1 MSSSPPPRVV
11 LDSLSVV
18 ALRLG
23 IIGLVGYGLLL
34 VWGKLSFILLPFA
47 VALLLTALLEPVA
60 TTLHRRLRLPRWIA
74 AMVTVLG
81 TITLVAGTLTW
92 IAPDIFRQAEEI
104 TQQVEEGV
112 RELPRVLRDLG
123 LKDSQIQDFVGQL
136 TDELQKSVGDIGK
149 TLSTGALSAAQGV
162 ASIFAGVF
170 LALIMLIYLLIDG
183 QGFWRGAL
191 RFVPPGRR
199 AAWTLGGKRAWRA
212 VTLFVRSQV
221 LVAAID
227 GIGIAVGLVIIGV
240 PLAVPLG
247 ILTFLLAFL
256 PYIGAIL
263 AGVAV
268 ALVALASGGLG
279 DMLGAIVV
287 VVIVQQ
293 IESNVLY
300 PLLIGRTVRLHPLT
314 VLLGVGAGSALL
326 GIVGAFLAT
335 PVIAAVSAGAGW
347 LDDSEADDAADA
359 ATARTT
365 VPDADEARALPPPD
379 PPDGSGDPNPPD
391 GDEGPA
397 AG

>member
-34 VWGKLSFILLPFA
+34 VWGRLSFILLPFA
-47 VALLLTALLEPVA
+47 VALLLTALLEPVTA
-60 TTLHRRLRLPRWIA
+60 AIHRRLRLPRWIA
-74 AMVTVLG
+74 AMTTVLG
-81 TITLVAGTLTW
+81 TIALVAGTLTW

-104 TQQVEEGV
+104 TNQVEEGV
-112 RELPRVLRDLG
+112 RQLPDVLRDLG
-123 LKDSQIQDFVGQL
+123 LKDNQIQDFVGQL

-162 ASIFAGVF
+162 ASVFASVF

-191 RFVPPGRR
+191 RFVPPARR
-199 AAWTLGGKRAWRA
+199 AAWTLGGQRAWRA

-227 GIGIAVGLVIIGV
+227 GVGIAIGLLILGV

-279 DMLGAIVV
+279 DMIGAIVV

-335 PVIAAVSAGAGW
+335 PIIAAVSAGAGW
-347 LDDSEADDAADA
+347 LDDSEAEDAANE

-365 VPDADEARALPPPD
+365 VPEEHEERDDG
-379 PPDGSGDPNPPD
+379 PPDGPESPGDLDDPEPPD
-391 GDEGPA
+391 GG
-397 AG
+397 